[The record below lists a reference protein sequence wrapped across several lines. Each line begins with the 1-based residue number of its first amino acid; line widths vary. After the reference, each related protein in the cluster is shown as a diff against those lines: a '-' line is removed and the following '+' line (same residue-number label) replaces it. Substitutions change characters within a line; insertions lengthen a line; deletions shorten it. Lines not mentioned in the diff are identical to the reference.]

1 MAIGATVGS
10 LLAGKYG
17 PLIVSGGLSA
27 VGGIYGMI
35 NPNRGRELQ
44 EEVVN
49 SYRQLRETA
58 QRQAR
63 GQFTPS
69 ERTQMRAAAQPQLQQ
84 VAGSVASRGLGSSP
98 AGAAI
103 TAGAEQAVF
112 TNAQRLAAQQE
123 LIVNRDAFAAATD
136 LVQRDD
142 GFFQDLQGIAAAY
155 AQIRAMGG
163 QVPPELDAA
172 VRQYVGIGEGYT
184 RGTDSRG
191 EDI

>member
-1 MAIGATVGS
+1 MALETVGA
-10 LLAGKYG
+10 LLASKWG
-17 PLIVSGGLSA
+17 PLVVQGGLTA
-27 VGGIYGMI
+27 AGGLYGAI
-35 NPNRGRELQ
+35 APNRARELQ
-44 EEVVN
+44 DEILEGY
-49 SYRQLRETA
+49 SEMRRTT

-69 ERTQMRAAAQPQLQQ
+69 ERTMIRDAAQPQLQQ

-112 TNAQRLAAQQE
+112 TNAQRLAAQQQ
-123 LIVNRDAFAAATD
+123 LIVNRDAFSAATHLAATD
-136 LVQRDD
+136 Q
-142 GFFQDLQGIAAAY
+142 GFFDDLQAISSAY
-155 AQIRAMGG
+155 AQIRALGG
-163 QVPPELDAA
+163 RVSPEVDSG
-172 VRQYVGIGEGYT
+172 VRQYLGLDDGYH